1 MQRGGRPLVMKVD
14 FTALLPWELGLEDEL
29 GEDVDRMVAVLE
41 KYRDHISLLKSLTLA
56 DLKKATKQKFKAAY
70 SGFFV
75 TLLQADYHAQL
86 FGTFYDYL
94 KDTLFALSKT
104 SLIQLQRK
112 LKTKYPDVIIAS
124 NTKSKA
130 RLVDCLCS
138 FIGVSPNLS
147 TPKPTP
153 IQSLS
158 SLLPPQTKSIAST
171 SSSTTTTTVSSFAYS
186 TTSSTMST
194 ADNKSVQSI
203 GQKRKERENTNST
216 PTISSSQIT
225 STIQLVEETEKFAQ
239 YLQQHFLNPWHITHT
254 PIDTKLLM
262 ELLSEFQKYL
272 IEHHM

>member
-14 FTALLPWELGLEDEL
+14 FTALLPWELGLEEEL

-41 KYRDHISLLKSLTLA
+41 KYRDHVSLLKSLTLA
-56 DLKKATKQKFKAAY
+56 DLKKATKQKFKAVY

-94 KDTLFALSKT
+94 KDTLFTLSKT
-104 SLIQLQRK
+104 SLIQIQRK
-112 LKTKYPDVIIAS
+112 LRTKYPDVIMAS

-138 FIGVSPNLS
+138 FIGVGPNLS

-153 IQSLS
+153 IQTLS
-158 SLLPPQTKSIAST
+158 SLSPPQINPIAST
-171 SSSTTTTTVSSFAYS
+171 SSSITTTVSPVAYS
-186 TTSSTMST
+186 TASSTVLT
-194 ADNKSVQSI
+194 VDKKSVSSI

-216 PTISSSQIT
+216 PTISSSQTT
-225 STIQLVEETEKFAQ
+225 STTQLVEETEKFAQ
-239 YLQQHFLNPWHITHT
+239 YLQQHFLNPWHTTHT

-272 IEHHM
+272 IEHHI

>member
-41 KYRDHISLLKSLTLA
+41 KYRDHIALLKSLTLA

-94 KDTLFALSKT
+94 KDALFTLSKT
-104 SLIQLQRK
+104 SLIQIQRK
-112 LKTKYPDVIIAS
+112 LKTKYPDVIMAS

-153 IQSLS
+153 IQPLS

-171 SSSTTTTTVSSFAYS
+171 SSSTTTISSFAYS
-186 TTSSTMST
+186 TTATMLT
-194 ADNKSVQSI
+194 VDKKSVQSI

-216 PTISSSQIT
+216 PTISSSQTT
-225 STIQLVEETEKFAQ
+225 STTQLVEETEKFAQ
-239 YLQQHFLNPWHITHT
+239 YLQQHFLNPWHTTHT